1 MIGLGMS
8 AISDSWYAFA
18 QNVKT
23 VKEYQRIVN
32 EGEIPIFRGHLL
44 SEEDRVIRKHILN
57 IMCHFSTSWKEKTV
71 KINNIDR
78 HLALLKEMEQD
89 GLLVID
95 KQSKSL
101 SIPERGRPYVR
112 NICMAFDI
120 HLLENK
126 PKAQL
131 FSMTI

>member
-23 VKEYQRIVN
+23 VKEYQQIVN

-44 SEEDRVIRKHILN
+44 SKEDQIIRKHILN
-57 IMCHFSTSWKEKTV
+57 IMCHFSTSWKEDIM
-71 KINNIDR
+71 KINNIKS
-78 HLALLKEMEQD
+78 HLALLQEMKQD
-89 GLLVID
+89 GLVEIKETELFV
-95 KQSKSL
+95 
-101 SIPERGRPYVR
+101 PEKARPYVR
-112 NICMAFDI
+112 NICMAFDA
-120 HLLENK
+120 HLIKNK
-126 PKAQL
+126 PETRL